1 MSRACLPARV
11 IKLFEISTQ
20 ATAVITAKA
29 KPVAQRPQAII
40 REDLN
45 VAGMLKN
52 HKLAQAIADVG
63 WAEFRCQ
70 MTDKSSW

>member
-1 MSRACLPARV
+1 
-11 IKLFEISTQ
+11 
-20 ATAVITAKA
+20 VITAKA